1 MTNQQLSTEHF
12 QQQIDDARKAINA
25 IENEK
30 RKEAI
35 DQILGLMM
43 QFKIHHR
50 ELRGLPFRPKPAVKY
65 YDPVSGQSWT
75 GRGLPARWVREY
87 ENVGRQRSEFLL
99 VKESVL

>member
-1 MTNQQLSTEHF
+1 MTTPQLPIEHF
-12 QQQIDDARKAINA
+12 QQQIDDARKAIKA
-25 IENEK
+25 IENDK

-35 DQILGLMM
+35 DQILALMM

-75 GRGLPARWVREY
+75 GRGLPARWVRDY
-87 ENVGRQRSEFLL
+87 ENAGRLRSEFLL